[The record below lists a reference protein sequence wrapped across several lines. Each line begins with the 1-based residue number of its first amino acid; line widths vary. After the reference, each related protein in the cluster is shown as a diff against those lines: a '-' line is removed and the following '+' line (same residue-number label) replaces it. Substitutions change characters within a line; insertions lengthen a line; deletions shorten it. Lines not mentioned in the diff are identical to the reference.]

1 MKKLVLAAV
10 MATFVLS
17 GCSTMATDDTRTM
30 VVEGEPAVVKVIN
43 IPSFKIEIAPLKA
56 VCELQASN
64 GTMIESECL
73 QYRQTYQKNYTPL
86 NGDIQGFTYEP
97 NYRYVLDVR
106 QEAMMDEVT
115 NVVKPV
121 WILNQVVSKKAE
133 QLLIKQLL
141 WLS

>member
-1 MKKLVLAAV
+1 MKKLALAAV

-43 IPSFKIEIAPLKA
+43 SPRFKIEIAPLKA

-133 QLLIKQLL
+133 
-141 WLS
+141 